1 MARTSA
7 TISVGA
13 DTRQLERDIQRALG
27 RDFKFKGL
35 NERAFTQPLG
45 RITGAANEFQKSL
58 DASNARVIAFG
69 ASAGLIYSVERAFTA
84 LVKSTI
90 DVQKSLTDI
99 NVILNV
105 SNKTLQNFGG
115 QLFDIAKN
123 TAQSFDTVAQ
133 AATEFS
139 RQGLGL
145 EETLKRT
152 RDALI
157 LTRLSGLDTVSA
169 VEALT
174 ATINSFSNAALDSTT
189 IINKLANVDAA
200 FAVSSADL
208 AEAIKRVG
216 SSAQD
221 VGVDFDQLL
230 AIVTSVQQTTARG
243 GAVIGN
249 SLKTIFTRIQR
260 TDTLDQLERLGIEVR
275 TLQGDTLPAITILSN
290 LASTFNTL
298 SDSQRAQVAE
308 TVGGVFQINILKAAL
323 GDLQKEYSV
332 YNNALRT
339 ASGATDEAIQR
350 NEALNQTLSALIN
363 KTFVNLTKVG
373 ADIGRISFQPTF
385 ENLLNTLNR
394 GLESLDVE
402 SQSVGGKI
410 AKGILEGVGSFIS
423 GPGVVLA
430 TAVIGKLVI
439 NLAKFASQSLQT
451 LLNLNTQAQQR
462 AQIQT
467 RINQVLAQEP
477 ALVAA
482 VYNKQISVLDV
493 ENKILNIIRQQTLER
508 TRAAAISTTIAGGL
522 LTRGVSTKGGTLN
535 AKSSGFI
542 PNFAMSEI
550 FGALAGGYNP
560 GNIRRMNIPGE
571 GPITYNSAEKVKRF
585 PGLSQ
590 PAIMPPSQSIA
601 GKNYKNTFDSIYGFN
616 PYAADGFIPNF
627 ISNARIAAALR
638 TGKMTP
644 DQAAKLGY
652 VKSDVKI
659 AERKSLAASKKA
671 VPLDVS
677 NIASI
682 LLPFIGSSRILAG
695 PFSPKGKSSEFAI
708 RNIPVYGMKKSAL
721 EGDLADDKRRLFTNI
736 TNSILDNTTNFIDTL
751 KPLGKTVNK
760 SVLAGA
766 FSSSGEKGAYG
777 AVRAAVGSAFE
788 IGVKT
793 ALNYTSLESA
803 KGFGDF
809 DVRGGK
815 NLKTLQKLFGFT
827 TLLADFKGGLST
839 GNLQSF
845 AAKIYKERGM
855 MGLGGFSTVKGKK
868 APNGF
873 IPNFTALSESI
884 DRELAAGVSPSR
896 VRIGRDKRLTSAYN
910 PLGLGV
916 YNTKDEPLGLSQGV
930 SRYSGSKAKTA
941 GASKGFIPNFLVPLL
956 GLGAAAG
963 VGGTATVGS
972 VATSI
977 LGSTIVR
984 SVLSFALYTL
994 IDKIGRRIVESVEN
1008 ERGKAITQAA
1018 TSALSFGVSSLA
1030 LGGGKKSFLT
1040 GAATGLGFGLL
1051 GSFDSLTK
1059 TQKEVIAASESNK
1072 DSLAEFSAAMTTYQ
1086 TSIDK
1091 LSNSTLTDIER
1102 TRVLAEKEEALIDI
1116 FKETPA
1122 EFRDGLKAAIES
1134 GDLPR
1139 AIEELAK
1146 VQAALQS
1153 NATNTDNLSRIL
1165 ELTKGGINP
1174 DERENFAKALAS
1186 FKNTSGTSLGMQVRQ
1201 DPQML
1206 ETFRKEIEKAYVNA
1220 DILANT
1226 KVFNEA
1232 LKAAVEER
1240 FTKRDT
1246 KTGEIGYFVPPE
1258 ERNAEE
1264 VKRITKEETDKLLAG
1279 KQARIEAGTRQ
1290 NIINSLTNFLQ
1301 KANIPKEVID
1311 RTAADLQSVPFDQL
1325 GSSVEALIKLLEALG
1340 FKVKEVTNAKDE
1352 EKRITKEYILN
1363 LARQAGDVSA
1373 SSANLEKFQ
1382 GALSVE
1388 NLTRYGKEVLN
1399 ANEQL
1404 NPNRIS
1410 AEKVLTLQEGLRTQI
1425 LNETEQRGA
1434 EAKYIQR
1441 VNELLVKTGGDL
1453 DKFSKA
1459 LEGSE
1464 QEIVLESQRRRGLIF
1479 AEDYRQGRQ
1488 AARELRTLGGDT
1500 QIGDFGAAFFDEFD
1514 YRAEDAYRE
1523 VQLGA
1528 KETARTIKS
1537 EFNNA
1542 FLDFAQG
1549 TTTAGEA
1556 FQKFALNIS
1565 NKIQQLALEFST
1577 NLIFG
1582 QLFGSTSA
1590 FGGSLGNF
1598 LSSLGKSKGGII
1610 KGYSTGGK
1618 VAGGSG
1624 TKDDVPAM
1632 LSGGEYVIKKSSV
1645 NKYGTGFLGM
1655 LNGGR
1660 VGKYQYGGEGSFNKA
1675 NYFQYTGPAG
1685 YPTGGQY
1692 MIDPTL
1698 NLSALLDENNPQNR
1712 IREQRAETLFAYLQ
1726 YVQDVNMRNMEAL
1739 AENQR
1744 INQEI
1749 QDQYNAQ
1756 QNSWGAYASFGMGL
1770 AGAGL
1775 GFLRNGGHIKGFA
1788 RGGQNTD
1795 NIPAMLMGGEFV
1807 MRKEAVNLYGKRFFD
1822 DLNTGRVSKFANGGV
1837 VGNSNNTGL
1846 STNNYNPTNNVNVT
1860 VNLNQQIEKTSE
1872 ETSTSGERLQDQE
1885 ARKNKQLAEQIK
1897 TQVIRVITEQQRP
1910 GGLLGS
1916 NIYKKQG

>member
-941 GASKGFIPNFLVPLL
+941 GASKGFIPNFFLPLL

-963 VGGTATVGS
+963 GTTTVGS

-994 IDKIGRRIVESVEN
+994 IDKIGQRIVESVEN
-1008 ERGKAITQAA
+1008 ERDKAIAQTA
-1018 TSALSFGVSSLA
+1018 TSALSFGASSLA

-1059 TQKEVIAASESNK
+1059 TQQEAIIQAESNK
-1072 DSLAEFSAAMTTYQ
+1072 DILEQFS
-1086 TSIDK
+1086 SE
-1091 LSNSTLTDIER
+1091 LSNYNITLEKLESSTLNAADRAKVLTESNESLSKILDIAPDEYR
-1102 TRVLAEKEEALIDI
+1102 KSLI
-1116 FKETPA
+1116 
-1122 EFRDGLKAAIES
+1122 GAIES
-1134 GDLPR
+1134 GNIQNIRDQLAKLQTVIQAQTANSENLAKIIAISSDQTISKEEIKGLTSALLNLRTKTGESLRAGFLADPSKGEAFTQAISSAYKSFFDARRKAEQQAQGLPDEIPVR
-1139 AIEELAK
+1139 YNRAGQIEISNLGNRVYSEDQLVAIENYKTSLQNLADKLVKSLRIQGVDTEEARNVVNTLINVDFEQLRQFLSGPLTQSILGLK
-1146 VQAALQS
+1146 V
-1153 NATNTDNLSRIL
+1153 NTDNLA
-1165 ELTKGGINP
+1165 KG
-1174 DERENFAKALAS
+1174 
-1186 FKNTSGTSLGMQVRQ
+1186 Q
-1201 DPQML
+1201 
-1206 ETFRKEIEKAYVNA
+1206 KEAT
-1220 DILANT
+1220 L
-1226 KVFNEA
+1226 
-1232 LKAAVEER
+1232 
-1240 FTKRDT
+1240 
-1246 KTGEIGYFVPPE
+1246 
-1258 ERNAEE
+1258 
-1264 VKRITKEETDKLLAG
+1264 ITKD
-1279 KQARIEAGTRQ
+1279 
-1290 NIINSLTNFLQ
+1290 
-1301 KANIPKEVID
+1301 
-1311 RTAADLQSVPFDQL
+1311 
-1325 GSSVEALIKLLEALG
+1325 
-1340 FKVKEVTNAKDE
+1340 
-1352 EKRITKEYILN
+1352 YILR
-1363 LARQAGDVSA
+1363 LAKQAGDVSA
-1373 SSANLEKFQ
+1373 SSDNLEKFQ

-1410 AEKVLTLQEGLRTQI
+1410 AEKVLTLQEGLKTQI
-1425 LNETEQRGA
+1425 LNQTEQRGA

-1441 VNELLVKTGGDL
+1441 VSELLVKTGGDL

-1590 FGGSLGNF
+1590 FGGSIGNF
-1598 LSSLGKSKGGII
+1598 LSSLGKSKGGLI

-1624 TKDDVPAM
+1624 TRDDVPAM
-1632 LSGGEYVIKKSSV
+1632 LSGGEYVIRKSSV
-1645 NKYGTGFLGM
+1645 NKYGAGFLGM
-1655 LNGGR
+1655 LNGGK
-1660 VGKYQYGGEGSFNKA
+1660 VGKYQYGGEGSFNRA

-1692 MIDPTL
+1692 LVDPSL

-1712 IREQRAETLFAYLQ
+1712 IRQQREENLFAYLQ

>member
-13 DTRQLERDIQRALG
+13 DTRQLERDIQKALG

-35 NERAFTQPLG
+35 NEKAFTQPLG

-69 ASAGLIYSVERAFTA
+69 ASAGLIYTVERAFSA

-152 RDALI
+152 RDALV

-243 GAVIGN
+243 GSVIGN

-275 TLQGDTLPAITILSN
+275 TLEGNTLPAITILSN

-308 TVGGVFQINILKAAL
+308 TVGGVFQINILRAAL

-373 ADIGRISFQPTF
+373 SDIGRISFQPTF
-385 ENLLNTLNR
+385 ENLLNTLNK

-402 SQSVGGKI
+402 AQTAGGKI
-410 AKGILEGVGSFIS
+410 ARGILEGIGAFIS
-423 GPGVVLA
+423 GPGVILA

-451 LLNLNTQAQQR
+451 LLNLNTQAEQR

-508 TRAAAISTTIAGGL
+508 ERAAAISTTIAGGL
-522 LTRGVSTKGGTLN
+522 LGKGVTTKGGTLRT
-535 AKSSGFI
+535 KSSGFI
-542 PNFAMSEI
+542 PNFAMGEI

-571 GPITYNSAEKVKRF
+571 GPVIYNSAEKVKKF

-590 PAIMPPSQSIA
+590 PAIMPPGQSTA
-601 GKNYKNTFDSIYGFN
+601 GKNYKDAFGSIYGFN
-616 PYAADGFIPNF
+616 PYAFDGFIPNF
-627 ISNARIAAALR
+627 APLTPQRVTSITNEILKGNKPNLTNYTKAQRDQIATALKQKRQGQLLGGTVEYNAS
-638 TGKMTP
+638 
-644 DQAAKLGY
+644 KLG
-652 VKSDVKI
+652 VVGVTGG
-659 AERKSLAASKKA
+659 R
-671 VPLDVS
+671 
-677 NIASI
+677 
-682 LLPFIGSSRILAG
+682 G
-695 PFSPKGKSSEFAI
+695 PFNPSTTFAQLGYPNDPRSVRFTGIQGRTIDDLRNNALSQKGEFSRSINSLFANPLTQLASTIFGKVNPDKKFLSLLQSSG
-708 RNIPVYGMKKSAL
+708 RGNINLFPPGTEGSIFEAAVNLATKKGTGAL
-721 EGDLADDKRRLFTNI
+721 EKAFNQDLAQKPFDFEEYGSPSQQFNKTFGFFPFVTKADAKRTVD
-736 TNSILDNTTNFIDTL
+736 TNSAREIIQ
-751 KPLGKTVNK
+751 K
-760 SVLAGA
+760 
-766 FSSSGEKGAYG
+766 AYQ
-777 AVRAAVGSAFE
+777 VGS
-788 IGVKT
+788 GVAGLPKPVT
-793 ALNYTSLESA
+793 
-803 KGFGDF
+803 
-809 DVRGGK
+809 R
-815 NLKTLQKLFGFT
+815 KL
-827 TLLADFKGGLST
+827 AS
-839 GNLQSF
+839 Q
-845 AAKIYKERGM
+845 
-855 MGLGGFSTVKGKK
+855 
-868 APNGF
+868 GF
-873 IPNFTALSESI
+873 IPNFAALSESI
-884 DRELAAGVSPSR
+884 DRELAAGVSPSKI
-896 VRIGRDKRLTSAYN
+896 RIGRDKRLTSAYN
-910 PLGLGV
+910 PLGLGI

-930 SRYSGSKAKTA
+930 SRYSGSRAKSA
-941 GASKGFIPNFLVPLL
+941 GASDGFIPNFVLP
-956 GLGAAAG
+956 AIAAG
-963 VGGTATVGS
+963 GA
-972 VATSI
+972 SI
-977 LGSTIVR
+977 LGSQLVR
-984 SVLSFALYTL
+984 SVLSIAIYTL
-994 IDKIGRRIVESVEN
+994 IDKVGQRIVDSIED
-1008 ERGKAITQAA
+1008 ERGKAIAQAGVG
-1018 TSALSFGVSSLA
+1018 ALSFGASA
-1030 LGGGKKSFLT
+1030 AAFGGGKKAFLSSTAIGLGYGLT
-1040 GAATGLGFGLL
+1040 GA
-1051 GSFDSLTK
+1051 FDTLTK
-1059 TQKEVIAASESNK
+1059 TQKEAIVEAEKNK
-1072 DSLAEFSAAMTTYQ
+1072 DILEQFSSQ
-1086 TSIDK
+1086 
-1091 LSNSTLTDIER
+1091 LSNYNIALEKLESSTLNSADR
-1102 TRVLAEKEEALIDI
+1102 AKVLAESNESLSKILEVAPDEYRKNLISAIEGGNIQNIRDELARLQTVIQAQTANSESLAKIIAISSDQTISKEEIKGLTSALLG
-1116 FKETPA
+1116 FRTKTGETLRATFLADPSRGEAFAKSISKAFDEFSLARLRA
-1122 EFRDGLKAAIES
+1122 EQQRQGLPDEVPVRYTRAGEIEISNLGNRVYSEDELVAIEDYKSSLQSLADKLVKSLRTQGIETEEARNIVNTLVTTDFEQLRQFLTGPLTQSILGLK
-1134 GDLPR
+1134 
-1139 AIEELAK
+1139 
-1146 VQAALQS
+1146 V
-1153 NATNTDNLSRIL
+1153 NTDNLA
-1165 ELTKGGINP
+1165 KGQK
-1174 DERENFAKALAS
+1174 EAAL
-1186 FKNTSGTSLGMQVRQ
+1186 
-1201 DPQML
+1201 
-1206 ETFRKEIEKAYVNA
+1206 
-1220 DILANT
+1220 
-1226 KVFNEA
+1226 
-1232 LKAAVEER
+1232 
-1240 FTKRDT
+1240 
-1246 KTGEIGYFVPPE
+1246 
-1258 ERNAEE
+1258 
-1264 VKRITKEETDKLLAG
+1264 ITKD
-1279 KQARIEAGTRQ
+1279 
-1290 NIINSLTNFLQ
+1290 
-1301 KANIPKEVID
+1301 
-1311 RTAADLQSVPFDQL
+1311 
-1325 GSSVEALIKLLEALG
+1325 
-1340 FKVKEVTNAKDE
+1340 
-1352 EKRITKEYILN
+1352 YILR
-1363 LARQAGDVSA
+1363 LAKQAGDVSA
-1373 SSANLEKFQ
+1373 SSDNLEKFK

-1404 NPNRIS
+1404 NANRIS
-1410 AEKVLTLQEGLRTQI
+1410 AEKVLALQEGLRTQI

-1464 QEIVLESQRRRGLIF
+1464 QEIILESQRRRGLIF
-1479 AEDYRQGRQ
+1479 AEDFRGGRQ
-1488 AARELRTLGGDT
+1488 AARESRILGGDVRG
-1500 QIGDFGAAFFDEFD
+1500 QDFGTAFFDEFD
-1514 YRAEDAYRE
+1514 YKREDAFRE
-1523 VQLGA
+1523 AQLGA
-1528 KETARTIKS
+1528 KETARTIKT
-1537 EFNNA
+1537 EFNAA
-1542 FLDFAQG
+1542 FFDFAQG
-1549 TTTAGEA
+1549 ATTAGEA
-1556 FQKFALNIS
+1556 FTRFANNVA
-1565 NKIQQLALEFST
+1565 NKVQQLALEFST

-1590 FGGSLGNF
+1590 FGGIGGFGGLF
-1598 LSSLGKSKGGII
+1598 KSNGGLI
-1610 KGYSTGGK
+1610 KGYSSGGK
-1618 VAGGSG
+1618 VNGGTG
-1624 TKDDVPAM
+1624 TRDDVPAM
-1632 LSGGEYVIKKSSV
+1632 LTDGEYVIKKSSV
-1645 NKYGTGFLGM
+1645 NKYGTGFLEM

-1660 VGKYQYGGEGSFNKA
+1660 IGKYQFGGEGSFNKS

-1692 MIDPTL
+1692 VVDPML

-1712 IREQRAETLFAYLQ
+1712 IRQQRQETLFAYLQ
-1726 YVQDVNMRNMEAL
+1726 YVEGVNTRNMEAL

-1756 QNSWGAYASFGMGL
+1756 QNSLGAYASFGLGL

-1775 GFLRNGGHIKGFA
+1775 GFLKDGGHIKGFA
-1788 RGGQNTD
+1788 RGGQSTD

-1822 DLNTGRVSKFANGGV
+1822 DLNRGRISKFANGGV
-1837 VGNSNNTGL
+1837 VGNSNSTGV

-1860 VNLNQQIEKTSE
+1860 VNLNQQMEKTSE
-1872 ETSTSGERLQDQE
+1872 NNTATGERPQDE
-1885 ARKNKQLAEQIK
+1885 EVRRNRQLADQIK